1 MLLTQPIPSY
11 AEISCVKNSGRVSN
25 RYHSKGPMENPTI
38 IAQQFYA
45 HIAGK
50 YFSVFNKTIIH
61 NYLYLSMF
69 FSAIILKQR
78 HQNLPSATAVSLKAI
93 IHCSCNSARVKL
105 LKLIFKT

>member
-69 FSAIILKQR
+69 FFSNNLK
-78 HQNLPSATAVSLKAI
+78 TKAPKLTI
-93 IHCSCNSARVKL
+93 SNSSK
-105 LKLIFKT
+105 FKSNHTLFM